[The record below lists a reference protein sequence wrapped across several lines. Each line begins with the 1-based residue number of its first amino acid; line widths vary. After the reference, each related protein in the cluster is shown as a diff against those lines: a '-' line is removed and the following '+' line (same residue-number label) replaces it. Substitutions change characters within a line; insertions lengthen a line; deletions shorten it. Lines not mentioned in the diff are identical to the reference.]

1 MLNDGIRV
9 TALGMAVGFA
19 FAVLAGELISKLLF
33 GVRTLDLL
41 AYIAGAAIIV
51 FVALLASYLPAR
63 RASRIDPATTLKIRV
78 RTA

>member
-1 MLNDGIRV
+1 M